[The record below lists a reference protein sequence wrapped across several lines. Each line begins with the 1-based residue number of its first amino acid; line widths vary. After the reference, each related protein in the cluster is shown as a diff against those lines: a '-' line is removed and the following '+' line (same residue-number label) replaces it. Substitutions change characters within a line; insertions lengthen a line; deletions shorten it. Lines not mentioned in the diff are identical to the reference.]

1 MGFRFP
7 MFSHWCTRR
16 TSMVS
21 RDGWL
26 SIMWMIDLHWGSVLE
41 ASDLWQFWNFSQSLY
56 LMVEV
61 LEELV
66 ILFWTVASVCTGA
79 CNKGHPYWFLS
90 CSVLFGDWKGFILW
104 IGSYWRVLCC
114 WHFTLNYLVC
124 PSFFP
129 PSLHPFLPSFPFLL
143 PLKLAM
149 SPAPFLIMRWL
160 KKAGEESAQG

>member
-1 MGFRFP
+1 MTFYHVNDRSSLGECFR
-7 MFSHWCTRR
+7 
-16 TSMVS
+16 
-21 RDGWL
+21 
-26 SIMWMIDLHWGSVLE
+26 
-41 ASDLWQFWNFSQSLY
+41 SQWPVTILKLLTITL

-61 LEELV
+61 LEEFV

-129 PSLHPFLPSFPFLL
+129 PSFHPFLPSFPFFL